1 MLPAVI
7 VLSGVAVV
15 CLMPVPVRHGQRTR
29 TAIGYGALGA
39 LFGLLALEIG
49 VLGLALLATAFALT
63 AIRREARLEKLASYL
78 LGAGAVGIAVL
89 LPTVLTSQPC
99 ATVETVHTCFQS
111 CSYNCYSPETVPIL
125 FAYGA
130 AAASACLMLGAV
142 ITQRVRGS
150 SGKSPV
156 PFR

>member
-1 MLPAVI
+1 VLPAVI

-15 CLMPVPVRHGQRTR
+15 FLMPVPIRGGRRIRT
-29 TAIGYGALGA
+29 TIGCGALGA

-49 VLGLALLATAFALT
+49 VQGLALLVAAFALT

-99 ATVETVHTCFQS
+99 ASVETVHTCFQS
-111 CSYNCYSPETVPIL
+111 CSYNCYSAETVPVL
-125 FAYGA
+125 FAYA
-130 AAASACLMLGAV
+130 AAAISACLMLGAV
-142 ITQRVRGS
+142 ITQRVRRS
-150 SGKSPV
+150 SE
-156 PFR
+156 